1 MNAAAGPVSDR
12 KWPFGLRDGA
22 AYLVGIVALVSLTAW
37 GVGRKT
43 TAIWVVGALLA
54 GGVCWMATHRYSAWS
69 KEDPAGRAGKAT
81 LLAVIGCGL
90 AAAAAALLEHSSS
103 VNSPRMAS
111 FGIALAFAGV
121 MPVAQAVGSDINRG
135 DNAPR
140 PTLRRYVIAWIL
152 NTLFIAAAVLP
163 GLRIVGTPWL
173 IAGGVAAI
181 WFIAALLSRLA
192 HLRLYRY
199 AAILAA
205 IGVVAIAV
213 ALVVVDVSS
222 WKPTSTAAFL
232 IIGILVMLGL
242 VDVVSA
248 WMRNGPRPGGGGRG
262 PSRVVVI
269 AIGLVL
275 VGGVVWMAI
284 RLHNAPVLVVLL
296 VLAGCAAFGA
306 AFITR
311 GQGYAVAALIAGL
324 VVWVVADRTDAAPL
338 DPSPQGSGWIVALG
352 DSYIAGEGA
361 QLFFPD
367 TNVTGHNDCRRSP
380 SAFPYLVADSFD
392 KHLAFHACS
401 GAIAEHIAD
410 VGQVKHPR
418 SGDPVGSLPQLDNP
432 APPETPQLVLISIGG
447 NDAFFGKIGKGCA
460 MPGTCTEL
468 RDLFTGNLPDVRARV
483 AAALVA
489 VADQFDGVPI
499 VVVPYP
505 MMLSPLGCAGAPLDP
520 REFSYL
526 HEFVTDLDGA
536 VSNAVADANQQR
548 GNEQIVWFADGVN
561 AYSGAE
567 LCQPGRTGPLPINV
581 VTLAPTEADSLAD
594 RMLPTNWIHNS
605 FHPTARGHELMAAAL
620 EQFLAGRFPGFPAG
634 STASLPPD
642 PLGPAPVAG
651 DGYCTV
657 HPTCAG
663 DVDSWTTDQVVD
675 AARGAFVPALLLFAG
690 GWGVAVLW
698 QRRRRSP
705 LT

>member
-1 MNAAAGPVSDR
+1 MNAAAGPKSDS

-22 AYLVGIVALVSLTAW
+22 AYLVAIVALVSLTAW

-54 GGVCWMATHRYSAWS
+54 GGVCWLASRQYRAWS
-69 KEDPAGRAGKAT
+69 TEDPAGRAGRAT
-81 LLAVIGCGL
+81 LLAVVGCGL
-90 AAAAAALLEHSSS
+90 AAAAAALLEHSST
-103 VNSPRMAS
+103 VNSPRIAS

-121 MPVAQAVGSDINRG
+121 MPVAEAVGSDINRG
-135 DNAPR
+135 ENAP
-140 PTLRRYVIAWIL
+140 PPSLRRYVIAWIL
-152 NTLFIAAAVLP
+152 NTVFIAAAVLP

-181 WFIAALLSRLA
+181 WLIAALLGRLA

-199 AAILAA
+199 AALLAA

-213 ALVVVDVSS
+213 ALVVVDVST
-222 WKPTSTAAFL
+222 WKPSTTATFL
-232 IIGILVMLGL
+232 IVGILVMLGL

-248 WMRNGPRPGGGGRG
+248 WMRNGPRRADE
-262 PSRVVVI
+262 PSRARGMAI
-269 AIGLVL
+269 AAGLL
-275 VGGVVWMAI
+275 LIGGVVWMAV
-284 RLHNAPVLVVLL
+284 RVHNAPVLVVLL
-296 VLAGCAAFGA
+296 VIATCALFGA

-311 GQGYAVAALIAGL
+311 GQGYAVAALVAGL
-324 VVWVVADRTDAAPL
+324 VVWVVTDRTDDVPL

-367 TNVTGHNDCRRSP
+367 TNISGHNDCRRSP

-392 KHLAFHACS
+392 KHLAFYACS
-401 GAIAEHIAD
+401 GAIAEHIAE
-410 VGQVKHPR
+410 VGQIKHPQ
-418 SGDPVGSLPQLDNP
+418 SGDVVGALPQLDNP
-432 APPETPQLVLISIGG
+432 APPEQPQLVLISIGG

-468 RDLFTGNLPDVRARV
+468 RDLFTGNLPDVRRRV
-483 AAALVA
+483 AAALEEVA
-489 VADQFDGVPI
+489 TTYDGVPI

-520 REFSYL
+520 REFAYL

-536 VSNAVADANQQR
+536 VSNAVADAN
-548 GNEQIVWFADGVN
+548 GHLGGEQIVWFADGVN

-567 LCQPGRTGPLPINV
+567 LCQPGRTGDLPVNV
-581 VTLAPTEADSLAD
+581 VTLAPTEADSLAH
-594 RMLPTNWIHNS
+594 RMLPTTWIHNS

-620 EQFLAGRFPGFPAG
+620 EKWLAGRFPGFPAG
-634 STASLPPD
+634 STASLPAD
-642 PLGPAPVAG
+642 PLPTPPGAG

-657 HPTCAG
+657 HPTCAD

-698 QRRRRSP
+698 QRRRSALRR
-705 LT
+705 